1 MTEQE
6 NYALGDIIRWKSSRD
21 SGDYDYGMVIREPE
35 IVTRGTYTSSGVFAD
50 LVDYEIDTFRL
61 QHPLCGITVFSF
73 AQQKV
78 VTIYRNPEDV
88 PLFIEKVNFSKE
100 NA

>member
-1 MTEQE
+1 MAEDE
-6 NYALGDIIRWKSSRD
+6 NYTLGDIIRWKSSAN
-21 SGDYDYGMVIREPE
+21 SSDYDYGMVIREPE
-35 IVTRGTYTSSGVFAD
+35 IVTSGTYTSSGVFAD
-50 LVDYEIDTFRL
+50 LIDYEIDTFRL

-88 PLFIEKVNFSKE
+88 PLFIEKVDFSQKSS
-100 NA
+100 